1 MDNIQLLD
9 DERSRIIA
17 KECDDK
23 LKMKCDFDLS
33 PSYIGEKIQLWFAE
47 IDRSQQR
54 YNRLDDYAILLREY
68 NSQVRKN
75 DEVLEEVVD
84 GIIASEGSKFPDRV
98 YFRILRFAVVLTP
111 AVPSPI
117 DFLKRLGFVD
127 PVRALAILSMKESDE
142 AINLYAGLESTF
154 DPSDKKQ
161 KYLFMLAFYHYRLL
175 GGEVGIQMRKDFN
188 SIIYRLRTFKDIVS
202 KYKGDYD
209 IWKSIN
215 CSSFEEILKKKS
227 DLLGRSVDL
236 DQLFERAP
244 YACVEL
250 IFLRYYLTYENYD
263 FFFACFSRLV
273 RISKLKKIMKLAS
286 YNCEYRDDIYKEY
299 VRYCEQSG
307 DKPAFQFGNLSY
319 ISEEMFNRAPK
330 ETGYPYLDL
339 GLSYENIKGLY
350 DNLLNRGWIKQHTS
364 FELFVFYFSG
374 KCKPVD
380 LSPIQ
385 WTTRVNEL
393 AYLLTILYKE
403 KISSEVPFKIVRKI
417 FFVEGQTIDEKKNL
431 SSIASGLGRTRK
443 RVVNELYNTVFC
455 QNVPNKIPV

>member
-142 AINLYAGLESTF
+142 ALS
-154 DPSDKKQ
+154 
-161 KYLFMLAFYHYRLL
+161 
-175 GGEVGIQMRKDFN
+175 
-188 SIIYRLRTFKDIVS
+188 
-202 KYKGDYD
+202 
-209 IWKSIN
+209 
-215 CSSFEEILKKKS
+215 
-227 DLLGRSVDL
+227 
-236 DQLFERAP
+236 
-244 YACVEL
+244 L
-250 IFLRYYLTYENYD
+250 IH
-263 FFFACFSRLV
+263 
-273 RISKLKKIMKLAS
+273 I
-286 YNCEYRDDIYKEY
+286 
-299 VRYCEQSG
+299 
-307 DKPAFQFGNLSY
+307 
-319 ISEEMFNRAPK
+319 
-330 ETGYPYLDL
+330 
-339 GLSYENIKGLY
+339 
-350 DNLLNRGWIKQHTS
+350 
-364 FELFVFYFSG
+364 
-374 KCKPVD
+374 
-380 LSPIQ
+380 
-385 WTTRVNEL
+385 
-393 AYLLTILYKE
+393 
-403 KISSEVPFKIVRKI
+403 
-417 FFVEGQTIDEKKNL
+417 
-431 SSIASGLGRTRK
+431 
-443 RVVNELYNTVFC
+443 
-455 QNVPNKIPV
+455 

>member
-215 CSSFEEILKKKS
+215 CSSFEEILKKKVICW
-227 DLLGRSVDL
+227 VD
-236 DQLFERAP
+236 Q
-244 YACVEL
+244 
-250 IFLRYYLTYENYD
+250 
-263 FFFACFSRLV
+263 
-273 RISKLKKIMKLAS
+273 
-286 YNCEYRDDIYKEY
+286 
-299 VRYCEQSG
+299 
-307 DKPAFQFGNLSY
+307 
-319 ISEEMFNRAPK
+319 
-330 ETGYPYLDL
+330 
-339 GLSYENIKGLY
+339 
-350 DNLLNRGWIKQHTS
+350 
-364 FELFVFYFSG
+364 
-374 KCKPVD
+374 
-380 LSPIQ
+380 
-385 WTTRVNEL
+385 
-393 AYLLTILYKE
+393 
-403 KISSEVPFKIVRKI
+403 
-417 FFVEGQTIDEKKNL
+417 
-431 SSIASGLGRTRK
+431 
-443 RVVNELYNTVFC
+443 
-455 QNVPNKIPV
+455 